1 MNKYCCL
8 IRKGVGGVVANM
20 SREVATGEF
29 RKTTNMESPVFLSST
44 TITSH
49 LRLCDIAVD
58 DDDNTLCIVHHD
70 PAQLIKYL

>member
-1 MNKYCCL
+1 MLRNQKRML
-8 IRKGVGGVVANM
+8 V
-20 SREVATGEF
+20 GEF
-29 RKTTNMESPVFLSST
+29 RKATNMKFPTIVFLSST

-70 PAQLIKYL
+70 PTYLIKYP